1 MQSNKKALFKP
12 AKYKYVNCHT
22 PSRFLG
28 NNSYSVY
35 SCESLS
41 NSLRG
46 DITPNTPM
54 ASNLF
59 ECFLK
64 K

>member
-12 AKYKYVNCHT
+12 PKYKYVNCHT

-28 NNSYSVY
+28 NHSYSVY

-41 NSLRG
+41 DSLRR

-54 ASNLF
+54 ASN
-59 ECFLK
+59 
-64 K
+64 